1 MFEEA
6 TATGTRSNLTDW
18 LLRGA
23 IGLAFLAFGR
33 DKFADP
39 QWVKFFQ
46 QLGWG
51 DWFRYCTGIV
61 EVLGGLLL
69 FLPRTATAGLAL
81 LICTMGSATLIWM
94 FFMRQPANG
103 IITGLFC
110 VGLVLFGLNR
120 RGN

>member
-1 MFEEA
+1 MIEQA
-6 TATGTRSNLTDW
+6 DALNSRGKLTDW

-23 IGLAFLAFGR
+23 IGIAFLAFGAE
-33 DKFADP
+33 KFTDP

-51 DWFRYCTGIV
+51 MWFRYFTGVV

-69 FLPRTATAGLAL
+69 FLPWTATAGLAL
-81 LICTMGSATLIWM
+81 LICTMGSATLIWI
-94 FFMRQPANG
+94 FFMGQPANG
-103 IITGLFC
+103 IITGAFCGGLLLFW
-110 VGLVLFGLNR
+110 LNR